1 MAGPH
6 TSTALENE
14 SEIRD
19 LVWRALDGV
28 ADAKS
33 LRRLETLVMTQQSAR
48 RAFCDVACLESHLRQ
63 VR

>member
-6 TSTALENE
+6 TSNALANE

-19 LVWRALDGV
+19 LVWKALDGI
-28 ADAKS
+28 ADAQS
-33 LRRLETLVMTQQSAR
+33 LRRLEKLVMTQQSAR
-48 RAFCDVACLESHLRQ
+48 RAFCDAACLESHLRQ